1 MTICTFNCDTHYPTL
16 FMDCGMVSDN
26 RHTITRASW
35 ETCVSDSLISR
46 GSSDKSSVTIAR
58 VTQDA
63 AERGS
68 HDISRNFVYYQQN
81 VCTLR
86 GYREKICSKTKLL
99 LRKYHVLVVQ
109 SLNSNSLILDAL
121 KFYDGSILDKKYCE
135 EKLTVFY
142 KNVLKKFQ
150 GR

>member
-1 MTICTFNCDTHYPTL
+1 MTYQETLCTNGRMYVHF
-16 FMDCGMVSDN
+16 
-26 RHTITRASW
+26 
-35 ETCVSDSLISR
+35 E
-46 GSSDKSSVTIAR
+46 
-58 VTQDA
+58 
-63 AERGS
+63 
-68 HDISRNFVYYQQN
+68 DIVRKF
-81 VCTLR
+81 CL
-86 GYREKICSKTKLL
+86 KTKLL

-121 KFYDGSILDKKYCE
+121 KFYDGSMLDKKYCE